1 MGPLAPGASATI
13 GVSVAVPANA
23 LAGTS
28 DSLALTV
35 ASGIDPQQHVVL
47 TRATTAGTIYG
58 IGLDPAAGT
67 RSGAPSTPV
76 SYTLTLRNTGNTG
89 DTFMV
94 QLSGAQWP
102 TQATPLNV
110 QLAPGQTATIV
121 VRVGIPATAA
131 QQAEDNALV
140 QVTSQGNSGVS
151 AQVTLRTIAG
161 WRKLYLPM
169 IRR

>member
-1 MGPLAPGASATI
+1 
-13 GVSVAVPANA
+13 
-23 LAGTS
+23 
-28 DSLALTV
+28 
-35 ASGIDPQQHVVL
+35 
-47 TRATTAGTIYG
+47 
-58 IGLDPAAGT
+58 
-67 RSGAPSTPV
+67 
-76 SYTLTLRNTGNTG
+76 
-89 DTFMV
+89 
-94 QLSGAQWP
+94 
-102 TQATPLNV
+102 LNV

-121 VRVGIPATAA
+121 VTVRIPATAA